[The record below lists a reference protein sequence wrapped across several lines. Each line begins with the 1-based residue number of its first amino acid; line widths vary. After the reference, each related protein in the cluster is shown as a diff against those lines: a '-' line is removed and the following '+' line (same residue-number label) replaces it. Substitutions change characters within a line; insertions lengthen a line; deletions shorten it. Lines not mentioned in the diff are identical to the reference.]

1 MRLALAGG
9 VVFGAFAFLSGAAVA
24 QPVATPT
31 RAQLQLMPLPK
42 SAYGSAATSL
52 KSEPR
57 SGWRTN
63 KDQAEKDLDPAM
75 TAGKLAGR
83 GRITGFEVE
92 FDDLT
97 KASRAGQLMDADNE
111 VSLFRTKTEAT
122 AYYVWDWPLTAGS
135 CSRPLYCSSNS
146 RK

>member
-1 MRLALAGG
+1 MRWALAGG
-9 VVFGAFAFLSGAAVA
+9 VFFGALAFSSGTAAR
-24 QPVATPT
+24 PVATPT

-63 KDQAEKDLDPAM
+63 KESAENDLDPAM
-75 TAGKLAGR
+75 TASKLARR

-92 FDDLT
+92 FDDLA
-97 KASRAGQLMDADNE
+97 KASRAGQLVDVDNE
-111 VSLFRTKTEAT
+111 VSLFRT
-122 AYYVWDWPLTAGS
+122 TAGAIVHYALELS
-135 CSRPLYCSSNS
+135 EFRRFAGKRLRY
-146 RK
+146 